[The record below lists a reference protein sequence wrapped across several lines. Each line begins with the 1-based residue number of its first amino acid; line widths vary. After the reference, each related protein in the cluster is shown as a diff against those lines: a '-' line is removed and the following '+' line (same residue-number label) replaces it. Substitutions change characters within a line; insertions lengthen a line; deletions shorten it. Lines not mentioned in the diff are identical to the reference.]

1 MLKKISVMGI
11 VLFMFGLMLGNVSA
25 TTYCKDFL
33 EYGNP
38 GGWYNS
44 LKTWDEEIVV
54 SVGSTYEIDVW
65 INDIPFL
72 PKGMIG
78 GGFFLISDPLV
89 CPCIIET
96 IEIYDG
102 VNGPEGP
109 WDPRMTGIIPDAGGP
124 GSYMVTCARWP
135 DPFMPDTDGDIIVGK
150 RRIVCES
157 SGEDD
162 ISIFNPG

>member
-1 MLKKISVMGI
+1 MGI
-11 VLFMFGLMLGNVSA
+11 VFFMLGLMLDNVSA

-38 GGWYNS
+38 GGWSNS

-65 INDIPFL
+65 INDIPFPPTGL
-72 PKGMIG
+72 IG
-78 GGFFLISDPLV
+78 GGFVLISDPLAS
-89 CPCIIET
+89 PCMIEA
-96 IEIYDG
+96 IEVYDG

-109 WDPRMTGIIPDAGGP
+109 WDPDITGITEFLPSNP

-135 DPFMPDTDGDIIVGK
+135 DPFMPDADGDIIVGK
-150 RRIVCES
+150 IRIICES

-162 ISIFNPG
+162 ISFLNPG